1 VREEVLPDP
10 EAAARRGAELIA
22 DAAGRA
28 IAGRGFFSLAV
39 SGGHAPWR
47 MFELLGDHELDWER
61 IELFQV
67 DERIAPDGDDDRNL
81 THLRASLPEAA
92 HASVRPMPVEAED
105 LDSAAALYAGQLPG
119 SLDLVHL
126 GLGPDGHT
134 ASLVPGDPVLEV
146 TDRPVALTGE
156 YQGRRRM
163 TLTYAALEAAG
174 SVLWLVTGADK
185 TEALAKLRAGDE
197 SIPAGR
203 VHARNAVLLASAE
216 SLNVP
221 DTGT

>member
-1 VREEVLPDP
+1 MREEVLPDA

-22 DAAGRA
+22 DAARAA
-28 IAGRGFFSLAV
+28 IANRGSFSLAV

-47 MFELLGDHELDWER
+47 MFELLGEDDLAWDR

-81 THLRASLPEAA
+81 THLHASLPEPAL
-92 HASVRPMPVEAED
+92 ASVRPMPVEAED
-105 LDSAAALYAGQLPG
+105 LDSAAALYADQLPG

-134 ASLVPGDPVLEV
+134 ASLIPGDPVLEV
-146 TDRPVALTGE
+146 RDRAVALTGE

-163 TLTYAALEAAG
+163 TLTYAALEAAQT
-174 SVLWLVTGADK
+174 VLWLVTGADK

-197 SIPAGR
+197 SFPAGR
-203 VHARNAVLLASAE
+203 VHARDAVLLASAE
-216 SLNVP
+216 SIGLM
-221 DTGT
+221 GS

>member
-1 VREEVLPDP
+1 VIEEVLADP

-22 DAAGRA
+22 QAARD
-28 IAGRGFFSLAV
+28 RESFRLAV

-47 MFELLGDHELDWER
+47 MFELLGDYALEWER

-67 DERIAPDGDDDRNL
+67 DERVAPEGDDDRNL
-81 THLRASLPEAA
+81 THLLASLPDEAR
-92 HASVRPMPVEAED
+92 ASVRPMPVEAED
-105 LDSAAALYAGQLPG
+105 LDEAAALYADQLPEA
-119 SLDLVHL
+119 LDLVHL

-134 ASLVPGDPVLEV
+134 ASLVPGDPVLDV
-146 TDRPVALTGE
+146 TDRRVAVTGE

-163 TLTYAALEAAG
+163 TLTYPALEAAR

-185 TEALAKLRAGDE
+185 VEALGKLRAGDA

-203 VHARNAVLLASAE
+203 VRARNAILLVA
-216 SLNVP
+216 P
-221 DTGT
+221 